1 MTDRWFVSKDA
12 MKGFD
17 LLSVCTNAL
26 FALEQMETEERM
38 LSKKEIHESLEKGQV
53 LLKKLRVAAESQIN
67 RDIEADARIFRLV
80 DDLRG
85 ELRITSSQLI
95 DKILRAEG
103 ELEKASASDETIK
116 LLEKLCLIAKGI
128 TEKGIVALSSS
139 IH

>member
-1 MTDRWFVSKDA
+1 

-17 LLSVCTNAL
+17 LLTACTNAL
-26 FALEQMETEERM
+26 FALEQMENAEKI
-38 LSKKEIHESLEKGQV
+38 LSKREIHDSLEKGQV
-53 LLKKLRVAAESQIN
+53 LLKKLRTAAESQIN
-67 RDIEADARIFRLV
+67 RDIEADPRIFRLV

-103 ELEKASASDETIK
+103 ELEKASASDETIE